1 MNISVRKLA
10 SIANVSTATVSMVL
24 NNKPGIGADTRKRVL
39 DIAKQ
44 YGYEPAAESTALSS
58 GGKSV
63 QLIMW
68 NSHGLIIADNPFFTS
83 ITEGVIE
90 TCARHDCSLNIV
102 YVYASQ
108 DIASQLES
116 IKEKGSDGYLVMAT
130 EMSEE
135 DLKWLKIL
143 DAPVVL
149 LDGYFPGSGYDCVCI
164 NNLMAASAAVDY
176 LFACGHRKIGYF
188 HSDIFSTN
196 FIEREAGYWAS
207 LHRHGEMTIPGEHM
221 HLLKT
226 LQDVMEIVSSPDFV
240 PADAYLVDADLLAVS
255 VIKVLHDSGYRLPKD
270 ISLIS
275 IDDMPF
281 SESLMPSLTTMRVDK
296 KELGIAAVHRLIY
309 RISNP
314 KEKACVL
321 MQSTSLIVRESV
333 ADRA

>member
-44 YGYEPAAESTALSS
+44 YGFEPAAESSVVTRE
-58 GGKSV
+58 GKSI

-68 NSHGLIIADNPFFTS
+68 NNHGLIIADNPFFTS

-90 TCARHDCSLNIV
+90 TCTQHGCSLNIV

-116 IKEKGSDGYLVMAT
+116 IKEKQSDGYIVMAT
-130 EMSEE
+130 EMSGE
-135 DLKWLKIL
+135 DLPYLKVL

-149 LDGYFPGSGYDCVCI
+149 LDGYFPGCGYDCVCI
-164 NNLMAASAAVDY
+164 NNFQAAADAVDY
-176 LFACGHRKIGYF
+176 LFSCGHRKIGYF
-188 HSDIFSTN
+188 QSNIFSTN
-196 FIEREAGYWAS
+196 FKEREAGYWAS
-207 LHRHGEMTIPGEHM
+207 LHRHGEMLIPKEHLHPM
-221 HLLKT
+221 KS
-226 LQDVMEIVSSPDFV
+226 LQDVSAVVNAPGFV

-255 VIKVLHDSGYRLPKD
+255 VIKVLHDSGYRIPRD

-281 SESLMPSLTTMRVDK
+281 SEALMPSLTTMRVDK
-296 KELGIAAVHRLIY
+296 KELGIAAVQRLIY
-309 RISNP
+309 RIANP
-314 KEKACVL
+314 KEKVSVL
-321 MQSTSLIVRESV
+321 LQSTSLIIRDSV
-333 ADRA
+333 ARRA